1 MGVYIVLH
9 ATAVFF
15 WLIAITTTIIL
26 ITIGRAIRKP
36 RHYKIKRG
44 L

>member
-9 ATAVFF
+9 AQAVLL

-26 ITIGRAIRKP
+26 VTIGRAIRKP
-36 RHYKIKRG
+36 KYYKLKGGR
-44 L
+44 